1 MRVDPGA
8 PRGLDALQTLL
19 TTARELVDGLVTDPQ
34 LGRIVRAFS
43 MLPECDREP
52 ILKVLEKDAA
62 WRRIVEETAGA
73 TGITVHPNPHA
84 SLYVH
89 VLDQVTG
96 QPRTPEPLLRDG
108 DVIRLG
114 VETFVRLLP
123 LFFEEGVHAQW
134 TAAARDIVR
143 ESDVELRGFA
153 VRLAREVLGLVDE
166 AAAEGAVPG
175 PGSETGRLE
184 PHPAARTARGP
195 AK

>member
-1 MRVDPGA
+1 MRVDPGE

-19 TTARELVDGLVTDPQ
+19 TTARELVAGLVTDPQ

-166 AAAEGAVPG
+166 AAAEGAAPG
-175 PGSETGRLE
+175 PGSETSRLE